1 MRRVLSVAVAG
12 FVFLTAGLVVGG
24 AELRSPYVLTSNNNN
39 NNPGFFVTNDRL
51 HPVPVLEQGTVNV
64 NVLNG
69 AVHPFEVAQS
79 FLNFGAGRRFRT
91 FGFDVPAG
99 KMLVIETVT
108 VTAVVETGQKV
119 RATLSVQGN
128 GAGDEFFGVSQHVV
142 TLEQVAGFGPGDY
155 FEKTQS
161 MRGYAAG
168 PSGVSIQIERNSDVG
183 AGGAVGCSISGYLA
197 DLPAHVVE

>member
-69 AVHPFEVAQS
+69 AVHPFEEI
-79 FLNFGAGRRFRT
+79 GR
-91 FGFDVPAG
+91 
-99 KMLVIETVT
+99 
-108 VTAVVETGQKV
+108 
-119 RATLSVQGN
+119 
-128 GAGDEFFGVSQHVV
+128 
-142 TLEQVAGFGPGDY
+142 
-155 FEKTQS
+155 
-161 MRGYAAG
+161 
-168 PSGVSIQIERNSDVG
+168 
-183 AGGAVGCSISGYLA
+183 
-197 DLPAHVVE
+197 AHV